1 MESQCTVAK
10 YEIMYSLLNSKF
22 NTCPSLLF
30 SSKDLHPAV
39 SRIAEIR
46 AIVPSG
52 TPLRIAQQQRHVVR
66 RKCVN
71 FEMSEV
77 VTVKLSPNRS
87 NIMYVERRRTD
98 LETDF
103 SESLST
109 LKEKQKDTL
118 RVVVYCRTLMICADL
133 FKSQYYPPSAPELSE
148 NRLFGMIHAST
159 PQHSKDV
166 IMGSFQDCHGTVRIV
181 FACVAMGMGI
191 DLHGVDTIIHYG
203 APSSIEDYFQASGRR
218 GKS

>member
-1 MESQCTVAK
+1 
-10 YEIMYSLLNSKF
+10 
-22 NTCPSLLF
+22 
-30 SSKDLHPAV
+30 
-39 SRIAEIR
+39 
-46 AIVPSG
+46 
-52 TPLRIAQQQRHVVR
+52 
-66 RKCVN
+66 
-71 FEMSEV
+71 MSEV

-87 NIMYVERRRTD
+87 NIMYVERRTTD

-133 FKSQYYPPSAPELSE
+133 FSRFSYEMGKSQYYPPSAPELSE
-148 NRLFGMIHAST
+148 NRLFGMFHAST

-166 IMGSFQDCHGTVRIV
+166 IMGSLQDCHGTVRVV
-181 FACVAMGMGI
+181 FASVAMGMGI

-203 APSSIEDYFQASGRR
+203 APSNIEDYF
-218 GKS
+218 